1 MNPEELPRLKRP
13 KVEPIDRRGK
23 LIAFKTQL
31 ARGTSNIVVH
41 KDESPAQKLHRIKD
55 DPAPDVLETREI
67 IAHYLPFIELVEIE
81 QMLAVSLGQAGMAA
95 RTSGG
100 LSEVLR
106 EAARLQILNGEMSHQ
121 GEDIRFLRNAL
132 FHDDIS
138 LRTEQMLKINQF
150 WNKVRLASE
159 SPPELAIELKSLSDL
174 GERDIEQAKP
184 ALAKISPIA
193 YLVEIEQALRKVRN
207 HIIRRQPSGS
217 QGHAPNKRYPDNGD
231 ALIAIK
237 ESQAKLSYALN
248 KLGFMRDLWLV
259 VGLRNK
265 ILHLQADLK
274 PVKED
279 EVKIERI
286 WGACQN
292 LGRIIRFNQSFLKI
306 EQQLREILLSRTAIS
321 ANLRYWSLQRLA
333 KKASEDSTI
342 LKQLEPAR
350 ITKSKLLAVARI
362 GKKAE
367 SETMEAPTRDELEM
381 LQEICL
387 QLSSADKEVKKVGP
401 LDDLPKSKRQ
411 VLLELEDRN
420 DKKKSRRRYRDEN
433 L

>member
-1 MNPEELPRLKRP
+1 MYPEELPRPKGP
-13 KVEPIDRRGK
+13 KVEPIDRRRK
-23 LIAFKTQL
+23 LMDFKARL
-31 ARGTSNIVVH
+31 ARGTSNMLVH
-41 KDESPAQKLHRIKD
+41 KDESPAEKLHRIKD
-55 DPAPDVLETREI
+55 DPAPDVIETREI
-67 IAHYLPFIELVEIE
+67 IAYYLPFIELVEIE
-81 QMLAVSLGQAGMAA
+81 QMLAGSIGQADMAA
-95 RTSGG
+95 KTSGG

-106 EAARLQILNGEMSHQ
+106 EAARLQILNGEMAHQ

-138 LRTEQMLKINQF
+138 LSPEQILKINQF
-150 WNKVRLASE
+150 WNKVRLASA

-207 HIIRRQPSGS
+207 HITRRQPSGS

-237 ESQAKLSYALN
+237 ESKGKIAHALN
-248 KLGFMRDLWLV
+248 KLGFTRDLWLV

-265 ILHLQADLK
+265 ILHIQADLK
-274 PVKED
+274 QDKD
-279 EVKIERI
+279 DAVKIERI
-286 WGACQN
+286 WGACRN
-292 LGRIIRFNQSFLKI
+292 LGRILRVNQSFLKI
-306 EQQLREILLSRTAIS
+306 EQQLRDLLLSRTAI
-321 ANLRYWSLQRLA
+321 AGNLRYWSLQRLA
-333 KKASEDSTI
+333 KKASEESMI
-342 LKQLEPAR
+342 LKQLESAG
-350 ITKSKLLAVARI
+350 ITKAKLMAVGKM

-367 SETMEAPTRDELEM
+367 DETMNIPNRDEFEL
-381 LQEICL
+381 LQEVCL
-387 QLSSADKEVKKVGP
+387 MLKSVDNEVTKIGP

-411 VLLELEDRN
+411 ELLELEDRN
-420 DKKKSRRRYRDEN
+420 DKKKARRRYRDET

>member
-1 MNPEELPRLKRP
+1 MNPEELPRPKGP
-13 KVEPIDRRGK
+13 KVEPIDRRRK
-23 LIAFKTQL
+23 LMEFKARL
-31 ARGTSNIVVH
+31 ARGASNLVVH
-41 KDESPAQKLHRIKD
+41 KAESPAEKLHRIKD
-55 DPAPDVLETREI
+55 DPAPDVIEAREI

-106 EAARLQILNGEMSHQ
+106 EAARLQILNGEMAQQ

-138 LRTEQMLKINQF
+138 LRPEQILKINQF
-150 WNKVRLASE
+150 WHKVRLASE

-207 HIIRRQPSGS
+207 HITRRQPSGS
-217 QGHAPNKRYPDNGD
+217 LGHAPNKRHPDNGD

-237 ESQAKLSYALN
+237 ESKGKIAHALN
-248 KLGFMRDLWLV
+248 KLGFMRDLWHV

-274 PVKED
+274 PD
-279 EVKIERI
+279 MDDAVKIERI
-286 WGACQN
+286 WGACHN
-292 LGRIIRFNQSFLKI
+292 LGRILRINQSFLII
-306 EQQLREILLSRTAIS
+306 EQHLRDLLLSRTAIS
-321 ANLRYWSLQRLA
+321 GNLRYWSLQRLA
-333 KKASEDSTI
+333 KKASEDSMI
-342 LKQLEPAR
+342 LKQLESSG
-350 ITKSKLLAVARI
+350 ITKAKLMAVGKM

-367 SETMEAPTRDELEM
+367 DETLNIPTRDDFEL
-381 LQEICL
+381 LQEVCL
-387 QLSSADKEVKKVGP
+387 KLKSADREITKVGP

-411 VLLELEDRN
+411 ELLELEDRN
-420 DKKKSRRRYRDEN
+420 DKKKSERRYRDEP

>member
-1 MNPEELPRLKRP
+1 MNPKELPHPKGP

-31 ARGTSNIVVH
+31 AKGTSNIVVH
-41 KDESPAQKLHRIKD
+41 KDESPAEKLHRIKD

-81 QMLAVSLGQAGMAA
+81 QMLAVSLGHAGLVAK
-95 RTSGG
+95 TSGG

-106 EAARLQILNGEMSHQ
+106 EAARLQILNGEMAHQ

-132 FHDDIS
+132 FHDGIS
-138 LRTEQMLKINQF
+138 LRPEQILKINQF
-150 WNKVRLASE
+150 WNKVRLASA
-159 SPPELAIELKSLSDL
+159 SSPELAIELKSLSDL
-174 GERDIEQAKP
+174 GERDIEQTKP

-207 HIIRRQPSGS
+207 HITRRHPTGI

-237 ESQAKLSYALN
+237 ESRGKILHALN

-265 ILHLQADLK
+265 ILHIKADLK
-274 PVKED
+274 PDKD
-279 EVKIERI
+279 DAVKIERI

-292 LGRIIRFNQSFLKI
+292 LGRIIRVNQSFLKI
-306 EQQLREILLSRTAIS
+306 EQQLRELLLSRTAIS
-321 ANLRYWSLQRLA
+321 GNLRYWSLQRLA
-333 KKASEDSTI
+333 KKASEDSII

-350 ITKSKLLAVARI
+350 ITKSKLLAVAKI

-367 SETMEAPTRDELEM
+367 GGTMNAPTRDEFEL

-387 QLSSADKEVKKVGP
+387 QISSADKEVKKVGP

-411 VLLELEDRN
+411 KLLEIEDRN
-420 DKKKSRRRYRDEN
+420 DKKKSRRRYRD
-433 L
+433 